1 MTLSNT
7 ALGLLHTVKQ
17 RDHYRQVL
25 GLVHRIG
32 RLVNPQ
38 HLPGLRERQLSLSQF
53 LVLDA
58 LAESKTTCR
67 MTQLAEL
74 SGLTVTELSRVV
86 ASLEERRW
94 LARTDDEADSR
105 AKLVRL
111 TEDGKRMIRRVRGE
125 ATRELGAVWDDF
137 THEEWHRFIDYLH
150 RFEHG
155 VRRVRATQSVPST
168 PKKKVRK

>member
-1 MTLSNT
+1 M
-7 ALGLLHTVKQ
+7 
-17 RDHYRQVL
+17 L

-58 LAESKTTCR
+58 LAENSAPRR
-67 MTQLAEL
+67 MTEVAEA
-74 SGLTVTELSRVV
+74 SGLKATELSRVV
-86 ASLEERRW
+86 VSLEQQGW
-94 LARTDDEADSR
+94 LDRTHDEHDNR

-111 TEDGKRMIRRVRGE
+111 TAKGGRLIRRVRGE

-155 VRRVRATQSVPST
+155 VRRVRSG
-168 PKKKVRK
+168 R